1 MYDRHSLLRVPVVAL
16 LLTCL
21 TVGGCSLLG
30 GGSDEPSGGGTTP
43 RSLPNV
49 AWKQASA
56 AQVRDGGTLRLGIDV
71 LPANLNPDHASNSD
85 SDLPRLLSPTRGSA
99 VRITADGGWE
109 VDHAYAKSV
118 KVVSRDPLTV
128 EVVLNP
134 KAVWQDGTPIRAA
147 DMAAYAKARDGSS
160 QAYEVSSTRGYDD
173 IESVTPAGDDDTS
186 YTVTFERPIA
196 DWPRF
201 VYPAL
206 PAKIA
211 AKAKTFNR
219 GFTDRAVPSNGPFVV
234 SAIDRDQ
241 GRLVMERNPRWWGA
255 TPKLESI
262 VWQAASPQVQLKAVA
277 AGELDVARVPATLL
291 SPTPEL
297 GDKAGLQIASGTEWT
312 QLTMNG
318 ARGPLS
324 DVEVR
329 RAVAAALDRATFARQ
344 AARGTDAGPVVMGSF
359 IHVPGQA
366 GYVDESDRL
375 KHGRAVAADLLDE
388 AGWTLA
394 DGAKVRARKGKSLR
408 LVMPVPATTRTSQ
421 ARAAAIV
428 KQLGAVGIGVDL
440 QSVPDRDYFTERI
453 IPLDFDLASF
463 SYVATPFP
471 IVETEALFH
480 PIDSGQNVTG
490 LDDSKL
496 GDLWDKANRALSES
510 DRAKRVR
517 ALDRRLFRDVPI
529 VPLGVAPT
537 VVAVR
542 TGVVNVGAAQFLSPD
557 WTVVGFRVAAK
568 KD

>member
-1 MYDRHSLLRVPVVAL
+1 VYDRRSLLRVPVVAL
-16 LLTCL
+16 LLVCL
-21 TVGGCSLLG
+21 TGGCSLL
-30 GGSDEPSGGGTTP
+30 GGSDEPSGGGTTQ
-43 RSLPNV
+43 RALPNV

-85 SDLPRLLSPTRGSA
+85 SDLSRLMSPTRGSA

-118 KVVSRDPLTV
+118 KVVSRSPLAV

-134 KAVWQDGTPIRAA
+134 KAVWQDGSPIRAG
-147 DMAAYAKARDGSS
+147 DMEAYTKARDGSNGT
-160 QAYEVSSTRGYDD
+160 YEVSSTRGYDD
-173 IESVTPAGDDDTS
+173 IESVTPGDDDTS

-196 DWPRF
+196 DWPQF

-206 PAKIA
+206 PAKA
-211 AKAKTFNR
+211 ASKAKTFNQ

-234 SAIDRDQ
+234 SEIDRDQ
-241 GRLVMERNPRWWGA
+241 GRLVMKRNPRWWGT

-262 VWQAASPQVQLKAVA
+262 VWQAAKPQVQLKAVA
-277 AGELDVARVPATLL
+277 AGELDVVRVPATLL
-291 SPTPEL
+291 SPTPEV
-297 GDKAGLQIASGTEWT
+297 GDQASLQVAAGTEWT

-318 ARGPLS
+318 ASGPLRE
-324 DVEVR
+324 VEVR
-329 RAVAAALDRATFARQ
+329 RAVAAALDRTTFARQ

-375 KHGRAVAADLLDE
+375 KHGRAVAAELLDE

-394 DGAKVRARKGKSLR
+394 DDAKVRTRKGKPLA

-421 ARAAAIV
+421 ARAATVV
-428 KQLGAVGIGVDL
+428 KQLGAVGIRVDL
-440 QSVPDRDYFTERI
+440 QSVPDDEYFTERI

-463 SYVATPFP
+463 SYVGTPFP

-517 ALDRRLFRDVPI
+517 ALDERLFRDVPI

-537 VVAVR
+537 VAAVR
-542 TGVVNVGAAQFLSPD
+542 AGVVNIGAAQFRDPD
-557 WTVVGFRVAAK
+557 WTVVGFRLKAGT
-568 KD
+568 

>member
-1 MYDRHSLLRVPVVAL
+1 MYDRRSLLRVPVVAL
-16 LLTCL
+16 LLVCL
-21 TVGGCSLLG
+21 TGGCSLL
-30 GGSDEPSGGGTTP
+30 GGSDEPSGGGTTQ
-43 RSLPNV
+43 RALPNV

-85 SDLPRLLSPTRGSA
+85 SDLSRLMSPTRGSA

-118 KVVSRDPLTV
+118 KVVSRSPLAV

-134 KAVWQDGTPIRAA
+134 KAVWQDGSPIRAG
-147 DMAAYAKARDGSS
+147 DMEAYTKARDGSNGT
-160 QAYEVSSTRGYDD
+160 YEVSSTRGYDD
-173 IESVTPAGDDDTS
+173 IESVTPGDDDTS

-196 DWPRF
+196 DWPQF

-206 PAKIA
+206 PAKA
-211 AKAKTFNR
+211 ASKAKTFNQ

-234 SAIDRDQ
+234 SEIDRDQ
-241 GRLVMERNPRWWGA
+241 GRLVMKRNPRWWGT

-262 VWQAASPQVQLKAVA
+262 VWQAAKPQVQLKAVA
-277 AGELDVARVPATLL
+277 AGELDVVRVPATLL
-291 SPTPEL
+291 SPTPEV
-297 GDKAGLQIASGTEWT
+297 GDQASLQVAAGTEWT

-318 ARGPLS
+318 ASGPLRE
-324 DVEVR
+324 VEVR
-329 RAVAAALDRATFARQ
+329 RAVAAALDRTTFARQ

-375 KHGRAVAADLLDE
+375 KHGRAVAAELLDE

-394 DGAKVRARKGKSLR
+394 DDAKVRTRKGKPLA

-421 ARAAAIV
+421 ARAATVV
-428 KQLGAVGIGVDL
+428 KQLGAVGIRVDL
-440 QSVPDRDYFTERI
+440 QSVPDDEYFTERI

-463 SYVATPFP
+463 SYVGTPFP

-517 ALDRRLFRDVPI
+517 ALDERLFRDVPI

-537 VVAVR
+537 VAAVR
-542 TGVVNVGAAQFLSPD
+542 AGVVNIGAAQFRDPD
-557 WTVVGFRVAAK
+557 WTVVGFRLKAGT
-568 KD
+568 